1 MIPLKLVLRETKA
14 SYEVKKGGR
23 KFDHL
28 LFMHDL
34 KLFSKNEDQ
43 IDSIVNTVRIVSE
56 DITMEFGFSKSGV
69 LIIKS
74 GRVVKSDKISMPNA
88 NMIKNSEEGGYKYLQ
103 TLEVYG
109 VNHNEMKGQ
118 IKKEYIRRVRNIKS
132 KLNGGNVISAIN
144 SRAVS
149 NVRHGAGLISWTK
162 MELEVLDQKTRKLM
176 TKHGAYSP

>member
-1 MIPLKLVLRETKA
+1 MV
-14 SYEVKKGGR
+14 
-23 KFDHL
+23 
-28 LFMHDL
+28 
-34 KLFSKNEDQ
+34 
-43 IDSIVNTVRIVSE
+43 
-56 DITMEFGFSKSGV
+56 
-69 LIIKS
+69 
-74 GRVVKSDKISMPNA
+74 
-88 NMIKNSEEGGYKYLQ
+88 KNSEEGGYKYLQ

-149 NVRHGAGLISWTK
+149 NVRYGAGLISWTK

-176 TKHGAYSP
+176 TKNGAYSP